1 MGSRADQHYS
11 KLHMSCRN
19 HVHVHGLFLD
29 CFSKYPNFIY
39 INRKKRKMGRGVKI
53 YVWGTGKDL
62 KKDLFIV
69 LNLLPGEE

>member
-11 KLHMSCRN
+11 KLHMNCRN

-39 INRKKRKMGRGVKI
+39 INRKKKEKWGGGLKFMYGGPEKI
-53 YVWGTGKDL
+53 
-62 KKDLFIV
+62 
-69 LNLLPGEE
+69 